1 MPSEKD
7 LFLNY
12 VGQTSPSPLLIEVD
26 RAEGIWIYG
35 KSNERY
41 LDLVSGVSVSNVGHS
56 HPAVI
61 KAAKQQLDKYA
72 HLMVYGEIIQ
82 SPQVNYARK
91 LVDNL
96 PSGFGSVYFVN
107 SGSEAIEGAMKLA
120 KRCTGRSKFVSFK
133 NSYHGSTHGA
143 LSIQG
148 VEYYRNAFRPLL
160 PDMYQVEFNNPES
173 LLEIDDRCAA
183 VIVEP
188 VQAEAGIIHP
198 VDGFL
203 SKLRKRCDETGAML
217 VFDEIQTGFG
227 RTGDLFA
234 LNLYNVVPDILAI
247 AKAMGGGLPLGAFIS
262 SRQNMSKLSVD
273 PVLGHITT
281 FGGHPLSCATGLA
294 AFDLILE
301 NKLHLEANNK
311 GRRFVEN
318 IKGHRFIKSIRGSG
332 LFYAV
337 ELHSPDLLS
346 RFVDSGVQNGIILD
360 KFLFCNNAFRIAPP
374 LTITNDEIDLASE
387 MIIGALDKL

>member
-133 NSYHGSTHGA
+133 N
-143 LSIQG
+143 
-148 VEYYRNAFRPLL
+148 
-160 PDMYQVEFNNPES
+160 
-173 LLEIDDRCAA
+173 
-183 VIVEP
+183 
-188 VQAEAGIIHP
+188 
-198 VDGFL
+198 
-203 SKLRKRCDETGAML
+203 
-217 VFDEIQTGFG
+217 
-227 RTGDLFA
+227 
-234 LNLYNVVPDILAI
+234 
-247 AKAMGGGLPLGAFIS
+247 
-262 SRQNMSKLSVD
+262 
-273 PVLGHITT
+273 
-281 FGGHPLSCATGLA
+281 
-294 AFDLILE
+294 
-301 NKLHLEANNK
+301 
-311 GRRFVEN
+311 
-318 IKGHRFIKSIRGSG
+318 
-332 LFYAV
+332 
-337 ELHSPDLLS
+337 
-346 RFVDSGVQNGIILD
+346 
-360 KFLFCNNAFRIAPP
+360 
-374 LTITNDEIDLASE
+374 
-387 MIIGALDKL
+387 

>member
-1 MPSEKD
+1 
-7 LFLNY
+7 
-12 VGQTSPSPLLIEVD
+12 
-26 RAEGIWIYG
+26 
-35 KSNERY
+35 
-41 LDLVSGVSVSNVGHS
+41 
-56 HPAVI
+56 
-61 KAAKQQLDKYA
+61 
-72 HLMVYGEIIQ
+72 
-82 SPQVNYARK
+82 
-91 LVDNL
+91 
-96 PSGFGSVYFVN
+96 
-107 SGSEAIEGAMKLA
+107 
-120 KRCTGRSKFVSFK
+120 
-133 NSYHGSTHGA
+133 
-143 LSIQG
+143 
-148 VEYYRNAFRPLL
+148 
-160 PDMYQVEFNNPES
+160 MYQVEFNNPES

-273 PVLGHITT
+273 TVLGHITT